1 MVGNPDHMNVRL
13 GKAGRSRWLGRRPHV
28 RGVAMNPV
36 DHPMGGGEGRLR
48 GPHPCSPTGKL
59 AKGGKTR
66 RRRKPSNK
74 AIIRRR
80 PASGMGSSRFSGA
93 WRVSHDLWTEQ
104 QESKDRSKRA
114 MISRKPVPSTSSLA
128 TDYY

>member
-1 MVGNPDHMNVRL
+1 MVGNPDHMNIHL

-36 DHPMGGGEGRLR
+36 DHPMGGGEGRTSGGR
-48 GPHPCSPTGKL
+48 HPCSPTGKL

-66 RRRKPSNK
+66 RRRKPSNS

-80 PASGMGSSRFSGA
+80 
-93 WRVSHDLWTEQ
+93 
-104 QESKDRSKRA
+104 RSVRYGQLK
-114 MISRKPVPSTSSLA
+114 I
-128 TDYY
+128 